1 MKFNK
6 LPALSML
13 GADEGGGDN
22 AGMPKMEEGVGDA
35 VTVDVTIFTAPPNNP
50 LMIPPVILG
59 ELGQVVN
66 VLPGAVDVMVTTCGV
81 LPPLNNPLLSEE
93 HDMTVVII
101 VKVLVGAGKML
112 DNADGILMILLL
124 LIGTADNAA
133 V

>member
-1 MKFNK
+1 MYVDFVQYQLTSHWKFCSCCC
-6 LPALSML
+6 AY
-13 GADEGGGDN
+13 
-22 AGMPKMEEGVGDA
+22 
-35 VTVDVTIFTAPPNNP
+35 IPPNNP
-50 LMIPPVILG
+50 LLIPPVVLG

-93 HDMTVVII
+93 HDMTVVVIF
-101 VKVLVGAGKML
+101 KVLVGAGKML